1 MRRSISIVAI
11 LGLFVSVG
19 TLALVPAAFAK
30 IVIGQGVAGVSI
42 GQSPAQVEGVLGS
55 PTFKQPPSQ
64 GLTAWDYHKSP
75 LDLQVDFTGGSVIGM
90 WTTAPQQRTS
100 KGISIDSTPAE
111 VRKAY
116 PKTKCTPGAGPQPG
130 PGEQSLA
137 CVVRSRYHGK
147 IVKTYFEWRNDR
159 KAMEEIDIYAG

>member
-1 MRRSISIVAI
+1 MRRSIGIVAV
-11 LGLFVSVG
+11 LGLLASVG
-19 TLALVPAAFAK
+19 ASAVVPAAFAK
-30 IVIGQGVAGVSI
+30 IVIGQGIAGVSI
-42 GQSPAQVEGVLGS
+42 GQSPTQVEGVLGS
-55 PTFKQPPSQ
+55 PTFKQPSSQ

-90 WTTAPQQRTS
+90 WTAAPQQRTS
-100 KGISIDSTPAE
+100 KGIGIDSSPAE

-130 PGEQSLA
+130 PGEQSLT

-147 IVKTYFEWRNDR
+147 IVKTYFEWRNEH
-159 KAMEEIDIYAG
+159 KAMEEIDIYAT